1 MTNKEIKKDI
11 RRNVIS
17 YLKETDKYSAE
28 IELLKSLFQSTEW
41 QQADSIG
48 VTLSMDHEVSTENII
63 RFALIENKKVYVPN
77 CDYKNKTMDFV
88 RFHSPS
94 DLYKDEKG
102 ILAVKHPTE
111 VNNEIDLLLVPGL
124 AFNREGYRIGYGGG
138 YYDRFLSSFKGQTVS
153 VILDAQ
159 LMKIPVDDFD
169 QPVHKIIT
177 EKRIITGVRR

>member
-1 MTNKEIKKDI
+1 M
-11 RRNVIS
+11 
-17 YLKETDKYSAE
+17 
-28 IELLKSLFQSTEW
+28 
-41 QQADSIG
+41 
-48 VTLSMDHEVSTENII
+48 
-63 RFALIENKKVYVPN
+63 
-77 CDYKNKTMDFV
+77 